1 MSYRSIS
8 FISLAVTLAACGSN
22 TPQIDPGSTAVTF
35 TLSSPA
41 FSMGDLVP
49 KDITCTGSNRSPQ
62 LSWSSAPSATQS
74 FVLIMD
80 DPDAP
85 GGTFTH
91 WLLFDIPVASS
102 ILLEAESTIG
112 LSGTNSFGQSNYQ
125 GPCPPIGRGAH
136 RYFFTLYAL
145 NISSL
150 HLKNGASR
158 NQVEAAIESH
168 SVGQAQLMG
177 KYERK

>member
-1 MSYRSIS
+1 M
-8 FISLAVTLAACGSN
+8 
-22 TPQIDPGSTAVTF
+22 TF
-35 TLSSPA
+35 SLSSSSFKPGA
-41 FSMGDLVP
+41 AIP
-49 KDITCTGSNRSPQ
+49 KDFTCDGSNRSPQ
-62 LSWSSAPSATQS
+62 LSWSGAPATAKS
-74 FVLIMD
+74 FALIVD

-91 WLLFDIPVASS
+91 WVLFDIPASS
-102 ILLEAESTIG
+102 QQLVEGTAAIG
-112 LSGTNSFGQSNYQ
+112 FGGTNSFGQAKYQ

-145 NISSL
+145 DLSTLN
-150 HLKNGASR
+150 LKIGAPR

-168 SVGQAQLMG
+168 VLGQAQLLG